1 MFKNLAAAKL
11 GIFIFIGS
19 ALLVIGIFLLGNKEA
34 LFSSTFTVKAYF
46 KNIEGLRNGAT
57 VRLSGVDVGSVKS
70 IQLTGDETGRIE
82 VQMRLLTD
90 IEQFIRK
97 DTKASIQT
105 EGLVG
110 NKVVILQVGT
120 SGAELVGDGGTI
132 MSKEPVGFTEIIEE
146 TQGIMAYTKEMTRNL
161 SEIVARVNK
170 GEGTLGKILND
181 EELYQSATQLTRQ
194 ADVSLMSITDQL
206 TQVTS
211 LFDEL
216 GKGVQ
221 KVVSNV
227 DKVIAQADTILNNVN
242 KGKGVLGSLMV
253 EGSIEDS
260 ILTATL
266 RNLVKISEDVK
277 TGASRLAE
285 NMEALKHNWLF
296 KSYFEER
303 GYWDKAD
310 FESNLDDKILE
321 MNEKI
326 KILDEKIDQLQK
338 LQTGSR

>member
-1 MFKNLAAAKL
+1 
-11 GIFIFIGS
+11 
-19 ALLVIGIFLLGNKEA
+19 
-34 LFSSTFTVKAYF
+34 
-46 KNIEGLRNGAT
+46 
-57 VRLSGVDVGSVKS
+57 
-70 IQLTGDETGRIE
+70 
-82 VQMRLLTD
+82 
-90 IEQFIRK
+90 
-97 DTKASIQT
+97 
-105 EGLVG
+105 LVG

-161 SEIVARVNK
+161 SEIVTRVNK

-227 DKVIAQADTILNNVN
+227 DKVIVQADTILNNVN

-310 FESNLDDKILE
+310 FESNLNNKILE

-338 LQTGSR
+338 LQTSSR